1 MSDTLTYP
9 FLLEFYKRGKTHIS
23 PGSMDWI
30 VSQCRAAAGGKAYP
44 ANQPL
49 VADDE
54 HAIEGI
60 TDKQAYVRVF
70 NACAR
75 LLGHDL
81 ADQVAREAVG
91 TAVAVQSETE
101 PDDLAITEADLDGLT
116 VDQAALFAWG
126 MGHVQEIYGPDKQP
140 PDYVPKAKRRKWSA
154 MFNSMLK
161 SGVPES
167 VIFGVVNKK
176 YVKGK

>member
-1 MSDTLTYP
+1 MEYTYGYLRVFHDLISKQVSEGTL
-9 FLLEFYKRGKTHIS
+9 EWMVKTA
-23 PGSMDWI
+23 
-30 VSQCRAAAGGKAYP
+30 RAKAGGESYP
-44 ANQPL
+44 SNQL
-49 VADDE
+49 LSSDHIA
-54 HAIEGI
+54 EGV
-60 TDKQAYVRVF
+60 TDTDLYIRVF

-101 PDDLAITEADLDGLT
+101 PDDLTVTESDLEGLT
-116 VDQAALFAWG
+116 VDQVALFMWG

-154 MFNSMLK
+154 MANALIK
-161 SGVPES
+161 KGLPEN
-167 VIFGVVNKK
+167 VIFGIVNAK
-176 YVKGK
+176 YVEKK